1 MTKKA
6 LGKGLDAFLPDKFGI
21 LKEERY
27 TELDL
32 EQLKPNPEQ
41 PRRRFDPAALEELAL
56 SIRETGILQPIVVV
70 PEEDHYKIIVGER
83 RWRAAQ
89 KAGLNRVPV
98 LIRKMSQLQQHEAS
112 LIENLQREDLNPL
125 EIATAYRK
133 MSEDLGLTQQQIA
146 DKVGKDRASV
156 ANYIR
161 LLKLP
166 EEIRE
171 MIRDEMLSM
180 GHARALISLS
190 DAPGLQL
197 ACARQVSQKDM
208 SVREVEKLIQKLRQ
222 GPKEKKP
229 AALDP
234 DLLAV
239 QEDLLRHLGTKVNI
253 SGKPTKGVI
262 KIHYYSLDDLN
273 RIYEAIKG
281 VTG

>member
-6 LGKGLDAFLPDKFGI
+6 LGKGLDAFLPEKFGI

-27 TELDL
+27 AELDV
-32 EQLKPNPEQ
+32 EQLKPNPDQ
-41 PRRRFDPAALEELAL
+41 PRGHFDPVSLQELAL

-98 LIRKMSQLQQHEAS
+98 LIRKMSQLQQYEAS

-166 EEIRE
+166 AEIQD
-171 MIRDEMLSM
+171 MIQHDTLSM
-180 GHARALISLS
+180 GHARALIPLS
-190 DAPGLQL
+190 DAPDLQL
-197 ACARQVSQKDM
+197 ACARQVDQKGL

-222 GPKEKKP
+222 GPREKKP

-234 DLLAV
+234 DLMAV
-239 QEDLLRHLGTKVNI
+239 QEDLLRHLGTKVLI

-262 KIHYYSLDDLN
+262 RIHYYSLDDLN
-273 RIYEAIKG
+273 RIYETIKG
-281 VTG
+281 AME